1 MAGYGRQ
8 VGQAVGMVDGQ
19 LRGAGATGPVRPSLG
34 RGGSP
39 KLEKMSTMV
48 GERKRAAATGARVHR
63 TRGEAVGRRW
73 GEGVGVGNKRSGLF
87 VFLLWQPK

>member
-39 KLEKMSTMV
+39 KLEKMSTV
-48 GERKRAAATGARVHR
+48 EGERKRAAAAGARVHR
-63 TRGEAVGRRW
+63 TRGEAVGRRCFFSFF
-73 GEGVGVGNKRSGLF
+73 GSQNNFFLKLECAAGN
-87 VFLLWQPK
+87 